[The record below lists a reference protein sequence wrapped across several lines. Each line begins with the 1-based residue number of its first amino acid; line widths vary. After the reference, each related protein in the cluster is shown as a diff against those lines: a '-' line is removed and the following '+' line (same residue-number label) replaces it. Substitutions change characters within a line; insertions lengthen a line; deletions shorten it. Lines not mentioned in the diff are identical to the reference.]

1 MSKHT
6 KFRIFAFQKLTY
18 RLFTILLCLG
28 ISQFSTASEQKP
40 FAEKHVILQLSDSD
54 PSKYTAI
61 LDISN
66 NLIKHYKGPDFID
79 IEVIGFGRGVEVYFA
94 DKNGEANPNKQ
105 RISSLI
111 NNGVRF
117 YVCLNTLDTIQ
128 RKTGNRPE
136 LLEGIIGVQTGVA
149 FMLEEVTNGYTHIH
163 P

>member
-1 MSKHT
+1 MPRLKPLNLV
-6 KFRIFAFQKLTY
+6 AY
-18 RLFTILLCLG
+18 RLIVILISLG
-28 ISQFSTASEQKP
+28 LSQFTYGSDQKP
-40 FAEKHVILQLSDSD
+40 FAEKHLILQLSDAD

-79 IEVIGFGRGVEVYFA
+79 IEVIGFGRGVEFYFT
-94 DKNGEANPNKQ
+94 KINGEINPNGQ

-111 NNGVRF
+111 ANGIRF

-128 RKTGNRPE
+128 RKTGVRPE
-136 LLEGIIGVQTGVA
+136 LLPGIIGVQTGVA